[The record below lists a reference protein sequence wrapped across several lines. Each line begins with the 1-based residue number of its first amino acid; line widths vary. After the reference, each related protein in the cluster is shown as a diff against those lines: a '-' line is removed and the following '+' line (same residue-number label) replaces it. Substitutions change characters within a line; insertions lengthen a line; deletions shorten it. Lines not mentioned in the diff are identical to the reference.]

1 MSNGIGRN
9 PASIWVVLARGLEN
23 DAASIVQ

>member
-23 DAASIVQ
+23 HGASAVQ